1 MIKHILKINLA
12 WVQSSD
18 DVILLGVMLDKN
30 LILKKH
36 IDNLVRK
43 AQYKL
48 HALRRIRKFLTI
60 EKAKILGNAFI
71 DSQFNY
77 ASLIWMFCRKTF
89 YSKIEKIQ
97 HSTLKVIYA
106 IDDSYNNLLLRRNS
120 VSIHQRHLRFLVTE
134 IFKKISNQSRIHANL
149 L

>member
-1 MIKHILKINLA
+1 MILGDKTCYKHILKINSTC
-12 WVQSSD
+12 VQSSG
-18 DVILLGVMLDKN
+18 DVTLLGIMIDKN
-30 LILKKH
+30 LTFKKH

-77 ASLIWMFCRKTF
+77 APLIWMFCRKTF
-89 YSKIEKIQ
+89 YSKIEKI
-97 HSTLKVIYA
+97 HHRTLKVI
-106 IDDSYNNLLLRRNS
+106 DDLDESYNNLLLNSNS
-120 VSIHQRHLRFLVTE
+120 VSIHQRHLRFLVKE
-134 IFKKISNQSRIHANL
+134 IFKSIS
-149 L
+149 